1 MVQIDKE
8 NCKACGRCVA
18 ACPKKC
24 LALGDEFNAMGIR
37 AVKYTGAGCVSCG
50 LCRIFILYLESFVK
64 EIPDEIHDLLRV
76 NQVCPRAGIMPA
88 KIEYFSEEIHV
99 FEHIAVFRREFV

>member
-50 LCRIFILYLESFVK
+50 LCFYNCPEPYAIKVVK
-64 EIPDEIHDLLRV
+64 E
-76 NQVCPRAGIMPA
+76 
-88 KIEYFSEEIHV
+88 
-99 FEHIAVFRREFV
+99 